1 MPISDSIPK
10 QPASRQTQFWPDA
23 EDGPP
28 VWRPIHY
35 LGSKLRLVDAIRSRL
50 DELDPSGG
58 GVCDLFAGSGTVSLA
73 LSRERTVVAAD
84 IQEYSRVLCSAIL
97 QPGNLSG
104 DAISGFRESVSAKH
118 RDLAPCLAPL
128 VEYEEEALARSPHD
142 PSPLCDL
149 IEHGSLLSGKS
160 ARGRLGLALTETA
173 ARIERYPSSFLATRY
188 FGGAYF
194 SFRQALYLDC
204 VLDTIGQLPAPD
216 RDTYLATLLSTA
228 SDLVNSVGKQ
238 FAQPLRPRK
247 ADGLVKQHLISQIS
261 RDRCLSPERTLAGWL
276 TRYGELP
283 QGGRH
288 KAVRADYR
296 EALAD
301 LKDVSVIYA
310 DPPYTRDHYSRFY
323 HVLETL
329 CLRDHPTVSTTTI
342 RRKGGLSRGLYRTDR
357 HQSPF
362 CIKRQ
367 APQAFADLFH
377 GSRKLGVPLLL
388 SYSPYLR
395 NGHPRL
401 MTVEAIVSSAHEH
414 YRAVEVTSASDVT
427 HSKLNRTDLH
437 LAASANAE
445 VFIMCRP

>member
-1 MPISDSIPK
+1 MPVPDRIPK
-10 QPASRQTQFWPDA
+10 QPTSRQHQLWPGT

-35 LGSKLRLVDAIRSRL
+35 LGSKLRLVHAIRSRL
-50 DELDPSGG
+50 NELDPSGG
-58 GVCDLFAGSGTVSLA
+58 TVCDLFAGSGTVSLA

-97 QPGNLSG
+97 RPSDLTG
-104 DAISGFRESVSAKH
+104 DAVESFRDSVSAKH
-118 RDLAPCLAPL
+118 RELAPCLAPL
-128 VEYEEEALARSPHD
+128 LEYEEELLARSPHD

-149 IEHGSLLSGKS
+149 IEHGSLLSGKN
-160 ARGRLGLALTETA
+160 AAGRLGVVLTETA
-173 ARIERYPSSFLATRY
+173 ARIERCPSPFLATRY

-204 VLDTIGQLPAPD
+204 VLDTIDQLPAPE
-216 RDTYLATLLSTA
+216 RDTYLAALLSTA
-228 SDLVNSVGKQ
+228 SALVNSVGKQ

-247 ADGLVKQHLISQIS
+247 TDGSVKRHLLGQIC
-261 RDRCLSPERTLAGWL
+261 RDRCLSPEQAFTGWL
-276 TRYGELP
+276 TKYGELP

-296 EALAD
+296 EALAA

-329 CLRDHPTVSTTTI
+329 CLRDDPTVSTTTI
-342 RRKGGLSRGLYRTDR
+342 RRKGELSRGLYRTDR

-367 APQAFADLFH
+367 APEAFADLFR
-377 GSRKLGVPLLL
+377 GSRKLAVPLLL

-401 MTVEAIVSSAHEH
+401 MTVEAIVSSAREH
-414 YRAVEVTSASDVT
+414 YRAVEVTSVTNVT

-437 LAASANAE
+437 LDALANAE
-445 VFIMCRP
+445 VFITCRP